1 MYNFRKVF
9 SSSFYKA
16 YFDAHYAILKVVAH
30 PETASLD
37 DENYRK
43 NHIDI
48 VKSVEKLIPAFFLLD
63 NSQNKFQA
71 SLESQKWLQQQIN
84 VIGVRKN
91 AIVIGADFILQSMH
105 SPHTINN
112 SSPSIPSQY
121 FTNEEDALL
130 WLVGSIKASSR
141 KKIVT

>member
-1 MYNFRKVF
+1 MYNFRKIF

-16 YFDAHYAILKVVAH
+16 YFDAHYAILRVVAL

-37 DENYRK
+37 DYTYLEN
-43 NHIDI
+43 HTGI
-48 VKSVEKLIPAFFLLD
+48 VKTVDKLAPAFFLLN

-71 SLESQKWLQQQIN
+71 SPDSQNWLQQQIKTMG
-84 VIGVRKN
+84 ICKN
-91 AIVIGADFILQSMH
+91 AIVIGADFILQSIH
-105 SPHTINN
+105 TPHTVNT

-130 WLVGSIKASSR
+130 WLVGSIKTPSR
-141 KKIVT
+141 KKIAT